1 MSWHDEMKNEIKKK
15 AVKVAHN
22 NKTADDG
29 YDAKKLDLVV
39 ALYAAGEI
47 IGDGA
52 MKFYYQEAC
61 DCDGDATKEPTEVEC
76 PLHKQNY
83 NTTKPCMDWVFL
95 VK

>member
-1 MSWHDEMKNEIKKK
+1 
-15 AVKVAHN
+15 
-22 NKTADDG
+22 
-29 YDAKKLDLVV
+29 
-39 ALYAAGEI
+39 
-47 IGDGA
+47 